1 MPARGVLRNAYITDE
16 AASFLDA
23 ALSRRMADASADDE
37 DPAADVG
44 TNALVWRQL
53 QLAARPMVLNADERH
68 PALTMLTAFGR
79 RPAHA

>member
-1 MPARGVLRNAYITDE
+1 MWPLPYLKDRPTNTVEDLAP
-16 AASFLDA
+16 
-23 ALSRRMADASADDE
+23 ALSRGIADAGADVE

-53 QLAARPMVLNADERH
+53 QIAARPMILNADERH